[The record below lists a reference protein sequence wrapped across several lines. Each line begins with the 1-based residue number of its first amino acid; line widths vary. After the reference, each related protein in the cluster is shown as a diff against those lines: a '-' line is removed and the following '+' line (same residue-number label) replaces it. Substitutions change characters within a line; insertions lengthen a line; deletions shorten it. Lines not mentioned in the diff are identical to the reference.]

1 MWWGVQLVSIISSVH
16 LVSGVV
22 RLRRFRVI
30 GQCERAL
37 WGGRWRWVR
46 VSVRLVVSEVVSV
59 VTLGVVL
66 FLAG

>member
-1 MWWGVQLVSIISSVH
+1 MSSISSVR
-16 LVSGVV
+16 LVIGVV

-46 VSVRLVVSEVVSV
+46 VSVRLVVGEVVGV
-59 VTLGVVL
+59 VTLCMVL